1 MKLPSNILTLPRR
14 NRRALYL
21 LPHRDDHRV
30 TWAPYRRWDGG
41 EPRIYAGI
49 DALKAKDARKQAEK
63 ATRALGGIDKRVL
76 TAAGAVAG
84 FMVRKFADRRMFRR
98 RKVV

>member
-1 MKLPSNILTLPRR
+1 MKITSAILALPRR

-21 LPHRDDHRV
+21 LAHRDDHSV

-49 DALKAKDARKQAEK
+49 DLLKMKDARKKDEFK
-63 ATRALGGIDKRVL
+63 LHGILARTMGRFMDPGM
-76 TAAGAVAG
+76 AAG
-84 FMVRKFADRRMFRR
+84 RRFKRQ
-98 RKVV
+98 KTA